1 MKPLSALSALLL
13 GALALPAAATGPVG
27 PAAALQAE
35 EANAA
40 AVHDAIAP
48 SVVKIDVSWLEPPAK
63 LAPGLE
69 QFLRQD
75 SQGNATPRHG
85 TGTGVLW
92 DASGHVVTS
101 STVVEAPGGTLKV
114 TLADGSRR
122 DATLVAVDDRSKV
135 AVLKIEGATTGLRP
149 ATPGPSGS
157 LRVGQRIYVMGAS
170 FGKAL
175 VFVDGML
182 GAVTSAYAD
191 DGYQDL
197 AVNTSLNPGTAGGP
211 LFDSAGRMV
220 GMVKGVYAGNSGG
233 GFALGTASDEIA
245 WVVPRL
251 LADGHID
258 RAQIG
263 ISIQDPDAPPLPPNL
278 PAGVAVF
285 AVDAAG
291 PGQRAGLRPRDG
303 DAVDIIT
310 AMDGAPIA
318 SFPELRRAL
327 ERYRPGDACTLT
339 VWRAGRTRSVSVIL
353 DRANGPAGAARR

>member
-1 MKPLSALSALLL
+1 MKPLSALPALL
-13 GALALPAAATGPVG
+13 GALVLPAAATGPMD

-35 EANAA
+35 EANAV

-48 SVVKIDVSWLEPPAK
+48 SVVKIDVSWQEPPPK

-69 QFLRQD
+69 QFLRED
-75 SQGNATPRHG
+75 SQGKTTPRRG

-92 DASGHVVTS
+92 DTSGHVVTS
-101 STVVEAPGGTLKV
+101 STVVEAAGGSFKV

-122 DATLVAVDDRSKV
+122 DATLVAVDNRSKV
-135 AVLKIEGATTGLRP
+135 AVLKLEGATTGLRP
-149 ATPGPSGS
+149 ATPGSSGS

-182 GAVTSAYAD
+182 GAITSAYAD

-220 GMVKGVYAGNSGG
+220 GLVKGIYVGNTGG
-233 GFALGTASDEIA
+233 GFVLGTASDDIA

-251 LADGHID
+251 LADGHVE

-263 ISIQDPDAPPLPPNL
+263 ISIQDLDALPLPPNL

-291 PGQRAGLRPRDG
+291 AGERAGLRPRDG
-303 DAVDIIT
+303 D
-310 AMDGAPIA
+310 
-318 SFPELRRAL
+318 
-327 ERYRPGDACTLT
+327 
-339 VWRAGRTRSVSVIL
+339 
-353 DRANGPAGAARR
+353 